1 MVWTLHRQQQQRGS
15 QVRRP
20 GEAPRE
26 AVTDREAQDHEQ
38 AAQDA
43 SGGAPQAG
51 EAPASDITHRDQ
63 DNTPSAPDPHV
74 EWDDVVQPARVLGR
88 QRRGESFDP
97 LPLPEGK

>member
-1 MVWTLHRQQQQRGS
+1 MVWMLHPQQQQRGS

-26 AVTDREAQDHEQ
+26 AVRGREGQDHEQ
-38 AAQDA
+38 ASQDV
-43 SGGAPQAG
+43 SGRAPQAG

-63 DNTPSAPDPHV
+63 DNTPTAPDPHV
-74 EWDDVVQPARVLGR
+74 EWDDVVQPER